1 MTSKCGKNKKVAH
14 EAIAECV
21 TDVLTTFWRP
31 LWSIYWT
38 DARQHGIYLFYTIK
52 KQTTTAFLFQNSKA
66 DLCPLRRTR
75 KKPFDVICC
84 QNENEAISLV
94 AMRSKRIVIGPGKSR
109 HRQLDLNGFPWN
121 ENLQRKQNW
130 TAKSTNLKE
139 NLKIKVVLSSEQSCE
154 PKSLDDTEFWK
165 EYAWK
170 TRGCSQHWTP
180 FDSNFEWKERLVT
193 VEICVRL
200 QKSEVIE
207 HWELRII
214 EHLVNN
220 SYIFITPLCNRPS
233 GTRPSGLFS
242 PTQWK
247 FSLPSTQRIFWFYP
261 AIFMLPQWL
270 CSENW
275 KPQRIFENE

>member
-21 TDVLTTFWRP
+21 TDVLTTFWRH

-38 DARQHGIYLFYTIK
+38 DARQHGIYLFFTIK

-66 DLCPLRRTR
+66 DLCQLRRTR

-139 NLKIKVVLSSEQSCE
+139 NAGKIKVVFVIRAVLWAENLGWFLECCWSWKNTLEKLAVSVN
-154 PKSLDDTEFWK
+154 TE
-165 EYAWK
+165 
-170 TRGCSQHWTP
+170 RHSIRIL
-180 FDSNFEWKERLVT
+180 NERSV
-193 VEICVRL
+193 
-200 QKSEVIE
+200 
-207 HWELRII
+207 
-214 EHLVNN
+214 
-220 SYIFITPLCNRPS
+220 
-233 GTRPSGLFS
+233 
-242 PTQWK
+242 
-247 FSLPSTQRIFWFYP
+247 
-261 AIFMLPQWL
+261 
-270 CSENW
+270 
-275 KPQRIFENE
+275 